1 MSYEPTLPTGAGQE
15 EPELSPS
22 GAPIYRYENVEPTP
36 FELAGGEPDNIKAIS
51 EHIERH
57 LGPVSG
63 VYHEILSDKVH
74 LDVHVV
80 PPSADFP
87 FYTLVTSG
95 MSDRPMHVPPEAP
108 TDEAPP
114 YAELCILLPSTWNI
128 PNGTDEVATAFEDEN
143 VYWPIRWLK
152 MLARLPHEYGTWL
165 GFGHTIPNG
174 EDAEPFADGTEL
186 GCMLLLTALSLPE
199 EFQTLV
205 ISPEKTVKFYTLY
218 PIYREEMDLK
228 MEQGADAL
236 IDRFEACDIGDVLDL
251 NRPNTALA

>member
-1 MSYEPTLPTGAGQE
+1 MTDTPFSAAGSDQE
-15 EPELSPS
+15 EPEFSPS
-22 GAPIYRYENVEPTP
+22 GAPIYRYEEPAP
-36 FELAGGEPDNIKAIS
+36 FELAFGNEATITAIS

-57 LGPVSG
+57 LGPASS
-63 VYHEILSDKVH
+63 VYHEIISDKVH
-74 LDVHVV
+74 VDVHLV

-95 MSDRPMHVPPEAP
+95 MSDRPMTVPPGAP
-108 TDEAPP
+108 ADEAPP

-128 PNGTDEVATAFEDEN
+128 PENAADINAAFEDEN

-152 MLARLPHEYGTWL
+152 MLARLPHEYDTWL

-174 EDAEPFADGTEL
+174 EDAAPFADDTEL

-205 ISPEKTVKFYTLY
+205 VSPEKTVHFYTLY

-228 MEQGADAL
+228 MEQGVHAL
-236 IDRFEACDIGDVLDL
+236 IDRFEIYDTGDVLDL
-251 NRPNTALA
+251 SRPNTALE

>member
-1 MSYEPTLPTGAGQE
+1 MSDTPTSPTSPSQD
-15 EPELSPS
+15 EPELTPS
-22 GAPIYRYENVEPTP
+22 GAPIYRYEEAAP
-36 FELAGGEPDNIKAIS
+36 FELASGDDVTIAAIS

-63 VYHEILSDKVH
+63 VYHELLSDKVH
-74 LDVHVV
+74 IDVHVV

-87 FYTLVTSG
+87 FFALFTSG
-95 MSDRPMHVPPEAP
+95 MSDRPMTVPPGAP

-128 PNGTDEVATAFEDEN
+128 PADSADVANVFEDEN

-174 EDAEPFADGTEL
+174 EAAEPFSDETEL

-199 EFQTLV
+199 EFQTLE

-228 MEQGADAL
+228 MEQGVDAL
-236 IDRFEACDIGDVLDL
+236 IDLFEECGIGDVLDL
-251 NRPNTALA
+251 MRPNTALV

>member
-1 MSYEPTLPTGAGQE
+1 MSDKPTSPASPGPGD
-15 EPELSPS
+15 EPEFSPS
-22 GAPIYRYENVEPTP
+22 GAPIYRYEEPAP
-36 FELAGGEPDNIKAIS
+36 FELASGDEVTIAAIG

-63 VYHEILSDKVH
+63 VYHELISDKVH

-95 MSDRPMHVPPEAP
+95 MSDRPMTVPPGAP
-108 TDEAPP
+108 ADEAPP

-128 PNGTDEVATAFEDEN
+128 PADPADVASAFEDEN

-152 MLARLPHEYGTWL
+152 MLARLPHEYDTWL

-174 EDAEPFADGTEL
+174 EEAEPFADDTKL

-205 ISPEKTVKFYTLY
+205 VSPEKTVQFYTLY
-218 PIYREEMDLK
+218 PIYREEMELK
-228 MEQGADAL
+228 MEQGVDAL
-236 IDRFEACDIGDVLDL
+236 IDRFEVYDTGDVLDL
-251 NRPNTALA
+251 TRPNTALA